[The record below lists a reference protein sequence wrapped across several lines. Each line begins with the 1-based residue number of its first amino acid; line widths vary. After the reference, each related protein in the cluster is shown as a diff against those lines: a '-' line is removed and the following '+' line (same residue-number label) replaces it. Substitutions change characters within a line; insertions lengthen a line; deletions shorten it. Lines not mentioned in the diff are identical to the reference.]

1 MKAFD
6 PKDSV
11 IFRGLSEKEAGTAMQ
26 RLNSF
31 EKTYRKGSYILR
43 TGSTTDSMGLV
54 LEGSV
59 TIENLDLWGNR
70 TILSHVGRGEFFA
83 ETYGF
88 LSGTPLLVDV
98 VANESCRILFLRV
111 GMLREAHT
119 KNESWMG
126 KLTTNLLAIS
136 TQKNLILSQRS
147 FHTSP
152 KTIRGRVMAYL
163 NSIAIQIRKTEFD
176 IPFDRAQMADYL
188 NVERTALSKELSKM
202 KEDGLI
208 DYRKRHFR
216 LAGHF

>member
-1 MKAFD
+1 MKAFE

-11 IFRGLSEKEAGTAMQ
+11 IFRGLSEKEVGTAMQ

-31 EKTYRKGSYILR
+31 EKPYRKGSYILR

-111 GMLREAHT
+111 GMLRETHA

-188 NVERTALSKELSKM
+188 NVDRSALSKELSKM